1 MKKKNRK
8 LVGAFSV
15 FAVIGLMAFYGA
27 KVMIGVSMYNS
38 LLTAVCIALLLTLLI
53 IFLPSKGRVS
63 RVGSV
68 FINIFLGF
76 LGGYPAD
83 SNKSKK

>member
-27 KVMIGVSMYNS
+27 KVMMGVSTYNS
-38 LLTAVCIALLLTLLI
+38 LLTAVCVALLLTLSI
-53 IFLPSKGRVS
+53 IFLPSKGKS
-63 RVGSV
+63 GKVGSV
-68 FINIFLGF
+68 LINLFLGF
-76 LGGYPAD
+76 LGAYPAD
-83 SNKSKK
+83 SKGSKK